1 MRSRG
6 RGGVISDTGIG
17 HAVTVLASRL
27 AIAFDNA
34 SRPSGSISSQ
44 PDLFMREFSLR
55 HGSVAWPWPWRL
67 LLNSIKDLCQAM

>member
-27 AIAFDNA
+27 AMRPEPVGAFQV
-34 SRPSGSISSQ
+34 SQ
-44 PDLFMREFSLR
+44 TYP
-55 HGSVAWPWPWRL
+55 
-67 LLNSIKDLCQAM
+67 